1 MAQITTTNNRRN
13 TGKKKTEPHKPKLA
27 KAKKAQKGQRF
38 GKS

>member
-1 MAQITTTNNRRN
+1 MARINNRRN
-13 TGKKKTEPHKPKLA
+13 TTGKKKTEAHKPKLA

>member
-1 MAQITTTNNRRN
+1 MAQINKRRDN
-13 TGKKKTEPHKPKLA
+13 GKKKTEAHKPKLA